1 MGIICSA
8 SSKCPSMQCKMP
20 PLTTEKTVKVNNIV
34 KNEDTKIKEY
44 IGDNWRQLFFTDEVQ
59 RYFLLEK
66 YTICDN
72 VY

>member
-1 MGIICSA
+1 MR
-8 SSKCPSMQCKMP
+8 CKMP

>member
-1 MGIICSA
+1 
-8 SSKCPSMQCKMP
+8 MQCKMP
-20 PLTTEKTVKVNNIV
+20 PFTTEKTVKVNNIV

>member
-1 MGIICSA
+1 
-8 SSKCPSMQCKMP
+8 MQCKTP
-20 PLTTEKTVKVNNIV
+20 PLATEKTVKVNNVV

-66 YTICDN
+66 YTVCGN

>member
-1 MGIICSA
+1 
-8 SSKCPSMQCKMP
+8 MQCKTP
-20 PLTTEKTVKVNNIV
+20 PLTTEKTVKVNNVV

-44 IGDNWRQLFFTDEVQ
+44 TGDNWRQLFFTDEVQ